1 MSKANFLR
9 PAGVAAALLLLFFGL
24 APLPFGVVHTGI
36 FVLSGAGAALLAV
49 CLLWDRFDG
58 GPYKIHRRLYPL
70 SDPRR
75 PSHTPRWWRRLRAL
89 LCLMLAALACFGGVA
104 SAFMVR
110 AAWFSPPAPGA
121 TVVVLGC
128 QVLGDRPSTM
138 LAYRLQA
145 AQSWLTAHPQSAV
158 VCSGGLND
166 GGPYS
171 EAAVMQQWL
180 VAHGIDEDRIYLEDR
195 SANTRQNIA
204 FTAQV
209 IAENGLS
216 PSLAV
221 ASDGFHQLRAEVYA
235 AHEQLPAGALPAKTP
250 WGLAPSYW
258 VREWFGLVKAFLET
272 SAGRM
277 LGACCFG
284 FPTKTTGERVPPYG
298 GRGCGESAPAR
309 RVPFRMHEKVP
320 KVHLR
325 GKPLKNPRAP
335 RRSAHAQG

>member
-9 PAGVAAALLLLFFGL
+9 PAGVVAALPLLFFGL

-58 GPYKIHRRLYPL
+58 SPYRIHRHRYP
-70 SDPRR
+70 RG

-89 LCLMLAALACFGGVA
+89 LCLMLAALACFGSAV
-104 SAFMVR
+104 SAFMIR
-110 AAWFSPPAPGA
+110 AAWFSPPSPNA

-138 LAYRLQA
+138 LACRLQA
-145 AQSWLTAHPQSAV
+145 AQSWLIAHPQSAV

-171 EAAVMQQWL
+171 EAAVMRQWL
-180 VAHGIDEDRIYLEDR
+180 VAHGIDESRIYLEDR

-204 FTAQV
+204 FTAQI

-221 ASDGFHQLRAEVYA
+221 ASDGFHQLRAAVYA

-272 SAGRM
+272 A
-277 LGACCFG
+277 
-284 FPTKTTGERVPPYG
+284 
-298 GRGCGESAPAR
+298 AR
-309 RVPFRMHEKVP
+309 R
-320 KVHLR
+320 LT
-325 GKPLKNPRAP
+325 G
-335 RRSAHAQG
+335 